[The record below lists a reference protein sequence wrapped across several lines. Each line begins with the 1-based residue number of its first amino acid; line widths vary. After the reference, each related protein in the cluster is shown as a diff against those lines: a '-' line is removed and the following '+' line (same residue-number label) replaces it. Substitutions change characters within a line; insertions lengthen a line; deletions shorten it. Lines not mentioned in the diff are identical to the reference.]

1 MGISES
7 QPNQSKTG
15 APALSIVIP
24 ALNEEE
30 NVGPL
35 TEEVEKNVRSKG
47 IDAELIIV
55 DDGSTD
61 ATLAKLKE
69 LAASRD
75 WLVILHRA
83 KPQGQ
88 SSAMFAG
95 IQAARGEFVA
105 TLDADLQNDPADL
118 ATMMQMIR
126 DDPSIDMVQGDRS
139 KDRQDNVIRKITSII
154 GRKFRLMVLGDKIRD
169 TGCSARVL
177 RAEIAKQY
185 PLQYKGVHRFLPAY
199 ANMLGAKVV
208 ELDVN
213 HRPRVA
219 GETKYGF
226 GIMTRGW
233 SGFWDL
239 FAVRWMFKRHRDTAV
254 KKVEANA

>member
-1 MGISES
+1 MPGHAAILATFALLTRTPACSEVKKRQMGISES

-88 SSAMFAG
+88 SSAMF
-95 IQAARGEFVA
+95 
-105 TLDADLQNDPADL
+105 
-118 ATMMQMIR
+118 
-126 DDPSIDMVQGDRS
+126 
-139 KDRQDNVIRKITSII
+139 
-154 GRKFRLMVLGDKIRD
+154 
-169 TGCSARVL
+169 
-177 RAEIAKQY
+177 
-185 PLQYKGVHRFLPAY
+185 
-199 ANMLGAKVV
+199 
-208 ELDVN
+208 VN
-213 HRPRVA
+213 SCHFSV
-219 GETKYGF
+219 
-226 GIMTRGW
+226 
-233 SGFWDL
+233 
-239 FAVRWMFKRHRDTAV
+239 
-254 KKVEANA
+254 

>member
-1 MGISES
+1 MASS
-7 QPNQSKTG
+7 QAVQNQSC
-15 APALSIVIP
+15 AWDYDLSIVIP
-24 ALNEEE
+24 ALNEED

-35 TEEVEKNVRSKG
+35 TKEVEKGVRAHN
-47 IDAELIIV
+47 INAELIIV
-55 DDGSTD
+55 DDGSSD

-69 LAASRD
+69 LAATRD
-75 WLVILHRA
+75 WLVILHRPKA
-83 KPQGQ
+83 QGQ

-95 IQAARGEFVA
+95 IQAASGEFVA
-105 TLDADLQNDPADL
+105 TLDADLQNDPTDL
-118 ATMMQMIR
+118 KTMLDRIKA
-126 DDPSIDMVQGDRS
+126 DPSIDMVQGDRS
-139 KDRQDNVIRKITSII
+139 KDRQDNVIRKLTSII
-154 GRKFRLMVLGDKIRD
+154 GRKFRHMILGDRIRD

-177 RAEIAKQY
+177 RSSIAKQY

-208 ELDVN
+208 EIDVN

-239 FAVRWMFKRHRDTAV
+239 FAVRWMFKRHRDTSV
-254 KKVEANA
+254 QKIKP